1 MIYSELKIDGNLE
14 NNTNPKKFVKW
25 VVDWL
30 ILHNIELVE
39 ELISKWIDD
48 LVWMLKNLFNPEIL
62 KKIIKDLV
70 SSLWDI
76 LDTFQ
81 NPYEWWVAVW
91 WMWLWIF
98 WKWMKWLKIASKLPD
113 KKWVKAIDF
122 DKVDILEWKWN
133 YSLDS
138 IKWLNP
144 IDARKRIEE
153 FSSSIDVKY
162 LTNHPQRIDSMLD
175 IIESMCDYITKNSWD
190 ILKLSPKDLNDFR
203 YVFGELRKNIDTLWK
218 SNLLSQFKDDFIPLK
233 WKMKETLI
241 TLNPNLL
248 PKN

>member
-1 MIYSELKIDGNLE
+1 MTEVFWNHNDDINSIDIKGDKIQDWFHENIIKDKAKEYLKSKVKEWISGKDYNKLLKLIKQILERQDIERLNLQEEPEKQRAEVIWETRMHIENEKKTQIVQNMIYSELKIDGNLE

-98 WKWMKWLKIASKLPD
+98 
-113 KKWVKAIDF
+113 
-122 DKVDILEWKWN
+122 
-133 YSLDS
+133 
-138 IKWLNP
+138 
-144 IDARKRIEE
+144 
-153 FSSSIDVKY
+153 
-162 LTNHPQRIDSMLD
+162 
-175 IIESMCDYITKNSWD
+175 
-190 ILKLSPKDLNDFR
+190 
-203 YVFGELRKNIDTLWK
+203 
-218 SNLLSQFKDDFIPLK
+218 
-233 WKMKETLI
+233 
-241 TLNPNLL
+241 
-248 PKN
+248 